1 MLNQYRIAGVAWL
14 LAGLFSLGCSSSSS
28 GGVDATATPDDGNEA
43 TQVAD
48 AAGDTS
54 TAVKLAVQPA
64 VAVVPAAG
72 KPLVL
77 TAGPVPEGQSLAWAM
92 APQLGTLV
100 GNADGTATFTPPS
113 SVDHET
119 SVVVTATTGDAH
131 AQATVVVTPWSQLA
145 IAPASAELL
154 EGSAP
159 LSLVATMKDSEAA
172 VAWTLSPVVGTLS
185 AASGLAVDYTP
196 PATVGDQTL
205 VLVRATAGSAVATT
219 AILVKPKPAVPELTV
234 SPESLSLEAG
244 TLPAILI
251 ATLKNSDAPV
261 TWSLEPALGTL
272 STTQGAAVGYTP
284 PASVDAKTTVV
295 ATAKAAGLTAHA
307 TIEVDVV
314 TNTQPTLAV
323 TPGTADATSGGAAVL
338 LTADV
343 QNSTDVVLW
352 SLSPTVGTLSGTSGA
367 TVTYVPPAT
376 LDVETAVTVFAM
388 LGDLRRQA
396 VITVHPAPTLSVAP
410 ATSTI
415 TTANPGVTLTATL
428 LNSSAGITWTWSP
441 AVGLLSPTAG
451 PTANYTPPASVIVP
465 TTVVVTASAAGIAA
479 QATIVV
485 QAAAGD
491 AKVPLLNK
499 RFVPFTRIV
508 EYLVLG
514 TSNNGTAY
522 DQFVVDPYLAYG
534 RVDDQ
539 PVNLPPGTTIPDK
552 AILHHSL
559 NADLTGDMSKVAR
572 AGNFDDDFP
581 EETAV
586 LTWKPQVAGQA
597 VPAGVQPAAKLTI
610 LDAVVTA
617 PGGDPITVVVPTGVD
632 LTVEAGQNATDYD
645 LAVADVDGDGY
656 DEIVVVGTVYWDGAN
671 AQARHKGKLWVLKHD
686 PTQTMADGWTVT
698 HQLTLDGALDSSLAW
713 RGLGMARLA
722 VGSMTDNRQAQIVVA
737 WVDEPALHTAWT
749 STNATGRNGVGPIS
763 YAIYDGATLAKIG
776 DNRKTASI
784 QNNLEDSL
792 NNPNLFSVAMA
803 DVDGDRKKELVFAA
817 WNAEMLNG
825 YPNISLS
832 SRPGVQILDDLDQ
845 ADAAG
850 ALTSLAIAV
859 RPYEGSAPNWQS
871 FSAGQINSYPR
882 NFVLAWDYNGDMT
895 DELVV
900 ANYPFHY
907 VKPVGSTPGSIA
919 WDDGVKVLSKADY
932 HNIADIQVGDVNGDR
947 RQDFIVLEHEG
958 RVRAWGLRDKLLSVS
973 GYPLVKTYQ
982 ANPEFLLL
990 DTSGTNGT
998 YNKNAILVPVNVD
1011 GDSTMLEYTGF
1022 TGTPK
1027 APLALAKTASA
1038 PVDSAHVVVYG
1049 NNKLVAVLAA
1059 PPIHANLG
1067 QSEGNNQTTFGTSSG
1082 GSYSNSVDV
1091 AARVGVIIGAE
1102 ADFFGVFS
1110 ADVEAQFML
1119 EYTHSDTWTHTE
1131 THTLTYGASDDS
1143 DQVVFATTPYD
1154 RYIYNVASSPTPA
1167 NVGGYL
1173 VVDVPRQS
1181 TVLSVQRDVYNS
1193 TFSDGIQITKDLL
1206 GDTPYDLASY
1216 PKGKDLPGSHWVDV
1230 GTDQKL
1236 LARYQSFGSHGPNDV
1251 GQGHSSVSDQATIE
1265 DEQAWS
1271 NGVTFS
1277 VDVTATM
1284 TMGGTKAG
1292 GTFGFS
1298 VGGSWEQTIS
1308 NGLEFGAT
1316 VYNIPS
1322 AQDFAANDYQWG
1334 IFAYKQQ
1341 LCTHEPVLGTG
1352 IVQDFF
1358 VVNYWVVN

>member
-1 MLNQYRIAGVAWL
+1 M
-14 LAGLFSLGCSSSSS
+14 LAGLLLQGCSSSDL
-28 GGVDATATPDDGNEA
+28 GGVDATVAPDDGNEA
-43 TQVAD
+43 TQVTD
-48 AAGDTS
+48 VAGDTS
-54 TAVKLAVQPA
+54 PGVKLAVQPA

-72 KPLVL
+72 KPLAL
-77 TAGPVPEGQSLAWAM
+77 TAGPVPEGQSIAWTL
-92 APQLGTLV
+92 APQLGTLA
-100 GNADGTATFTPPS
+100 GNADGTATFTPPA
-113 SVDHET
+113 SVDLET
-119 SVVVTATTGDAH
+119 TVVVTATAGDAH
-131 AQATVVVTPWSQLA
+131 AQATIVVTPYSQLA
-145 IAPASAELL
+145 VAPASAELL
-154 EGSAP
+154 EGAAP
-159 LSLVATMKDSEAA
+159 LSLVATLKDSDAP

-185 AASGLAVDYTP
+185 AADGLAVDYTP
-196 PATVGDQTL
+196 PATVGVQTL
-205 VLVRATAGSAVATT
+205 VLVRATAGSAVATA
-219 AILVKPKPAVPELTV
+219 AILVQPKPAVPTLTV
-234 SPESLSLEAG
+234 SPESLALEAG
-244 TLPAILI
+244 SPPAILI
-251 ATLKNSDAPV
+251 ATLKNATEPV
-261 TWSLEPALGTL
+261 TWSLDPALGTL
-272 STTQGAAVGYTP
+272 SAAQGAAVGYTP

-295 ATAKAAGLTAHA
+295 VTASAAGLTAKT
-307 TIEVDVV
+307 TIDIDVV
-314 TNTQPTLAV
+314 GNTLPSLAV
-323 TPGTADATSGGAAVL
+323 TPGTAEAISGGNEVL
-338 LTADV
+338 LTAEV
-343 QNSTDVVLW
+343 QNSASIVLW
-352 SLSPTVGTLSGTSGA
+352 SLSPTVGTLSGASGA

-376 LDVETAVTVFAM
+376 LDVETTVTVFAM
-388 LGDLRRQA
+388 LDDLRKQA
-396 VITVHPAPTLSVAP
+396 VITVHPAPALSVAP
-410 ATSTI
+410 STI
-415 TTANPGVTLTATL
+415 TIAAASAGVPLTATL
-428 LNSSAGITWTWSP
+428 LNSSSEITWTWSP
-441 AVGLLSPTAG
+441 AIGTLSPKQGATA
-451 PTANYTPPASVIVP
+451 TYTPPASVIVP
-465 TTVVVTASAAGIAA
+465 ATVVVTASAAGVTA
-479 QATIVV
+479 QTTIVV

-491 AKVPLLNK
+491 SKLPLLNK
-499 RFVPFTRIV
+499 RFVPFTRVV

-514 TSNNGTAY
+514 TSNNGTLN

-534 RVDDQ
+534 KIDDQ
-539 PVNLPPGTTIPDK
+539 PVTLPPGTTLPTK
-552 AILHHSL
+552 AILHVSA
-559 NADLTGDMSKVAR
+559 NPDMKGDLTKVAR
-572 AGNFDDDFP
+572 AGNFDDDYP

-597 VPAGVQPAAKLTI
+597 IPADAQPVAKLTI
-610 LDAVVTA
+610 LDAGITG
-617 PGGDPITVVVPTGVD
+617 PGGDPVTVAVPTGLD

-645 LAVADVDGDGY
+645 LAVSDVDGDGY
-656 DEIVVVGTVYWDGAN
+656 DEIVIVGTVYWDGAN
-671 AQARHKGKLWVLKHD
+671 AQARHKGRLWVLKHD
-686 PTQTMADGWTVT
+686 PLKAMADGWTVT
-698 HQLTLDGALDSSLAW
+698 HQLTLDGALDAGLAW

-722 VGSMTDNRQAQIVVA
+722 VGSMTDDRQVQIVVA
-737 WVDEPALHTAWT
+737 WVDQPALHTAWT
-749 STNATGRNGVGPIS
+749 SSNSTGRNGVGPIS
-763 YAIYDGATLAKIG
+763 YALYDGATLVKIG

-803 DVDGDRKKELVFAA
+803 DVDGDRKKELVVAA

-832 SRPGVQILDDLDQ
+832 STPGVQILDDLDQ
-845 ADAAG
+845 ADATG

-859 RPYEGSAPNWQS
+859 RPYEGSSPSWQS

-919 WDDGVKVLSKADY
+919 WLDGVKALSKTDY
-932 HNIADIQVGDVNGDR
+932 HNSADIQVGDVNGDR

-958 RVRAWGLRDKLLSVS
+958 RVRTWGLRDKLLSVS

-1011 GDSTMLEYTGF
+1011 GDSTLLEYAGAK
-1022 TGTPK
+1022 PPAAK
-1027 APLALAKTASA
+1027 SPAQAKTASA
-1038 PVDSAHVVVYG
+1038 PTDSAHVVIYG

-1059 PPIHANLG
+1059 PPIFENLG
-1067 QSEGNNQTTFGTSSG
+1067 QSQGNNLTTFGISTG
-1082 GSYSNSVDV
+1082 GSYSKSVDV

-1110 ADVEAQFML
+1110 AEVEAEFML
-1119 EYTHSDTWTHTE
+1119 EYTHSNTWTHTE
-1131 THTLTYGASDDS
+1131 THTLTYGATDDS

-1167 NVGGYL
+1167 NVGGFL
-1173 VVDVPRQS
+1173 VVDVPRES
-1181 TVLSVQRDVYNS
+1181 LVLSVQRDVYNS
-1193 TFSDGIQITKDLL
+1193 DFSDGIQITKDLL

-1216 PKGKDLPGSHWVDV
+1216 PKGKDLPASRWIDV
-1230 GTDQKL
+1230 GNDQKL
-1236 LARYQSFGSHGPNDV
+1236 LARYQPFGSDGPYSV
-1251 GQGHSSVSDQATIE
+1251 GQGHSPVSHQAVIE

-1284 TMGGTKAG
+1284 TMGGSKVG

-1298 VGGSWEQTIS
+1298 VGGSWEQTLS

-1316 VYNIPS
+1316 IYNIPS
-1322 AQDFAANDYQWG
+1322 LQDFEANSYQWG

-1341 LCTHEPVLGTG
+1341 LCTHEPFLGAG

-1358 VVNYWVVN
+1358 VVNYWIVK